1 MINFCHKGAIQM
13 AHVTTDMKADI
24 EQRLANGESLRS
36 IARSL
41 GVSYQTLQYHRRNWG
56 GELLREARTS
66 GEEHAS
72 WRGGEYIDR
81 WGYKM
86 VRAPQRDV
94 ANPYSPEHV
103 LVAEAQ
109 IGRQLKKYSEVVH
122 HINGDKGDN
131 RPENLLVCTKAKHRV
146 LHRQL
151 ETIGY
156 ELVRRGQIE
165 FRDGEY
171 RLAE

>member
-1 MINFCHKGAIQM
+1 MRKISDADQ
-13 AHVTTDMKADI
+13 TDI
-24 EQRLANGESLRS
+24 EARLAKGESCRS
-36 IARSL
+36 IARSY
-41 GVSYQTLQYHRRNWG
+41 GVTPQSLAQHRRKWG
-56 GELLREARTS
+56 LPLLRKANAQ
-66 GEEHAS
+66 GAS
-72 WRGGEYIDR
+72 HHSWQGGSYIDQ

-86 VRAPQRDV
+86 VVARDRSA

-103 LVAEAQ
+103 VVAEKSL
-109 IGRQLKKYSEVVH
+109 GRELLRNHEVVH
-122 HINGDKGDN
+122 HINGDKLDN
-131 RPENLLVCTKAKHRV
+131 CPENLLVCTKSQHRV

-171 RLAE
+171 RLVE